1 MIKRAV
7 ITGATGAVGTALIHE
22 LINHDIEVLVLCREG
37 GRNDR
42 IPNHPLVSVKYC
54 ALTDL
59 ATLQN
64 DTGKSFDVFYHFAWA
79 GTTGAARNDAILQN
93 SNVRYALDAVKA
105 AKELGCHTFIG
116 AGSQAEYGRFE
127 GKLTA
132 TTPTFP
138 ENGYGIAK
146 LCAGQ
151 LTRLAAEQLGMRHVW
166 VRILSVYGPLDGEG
180 SLVTSTLRKLL
191 SGIKPQFTGGE
202 QLWDYLYSKD
212 AACAFRMIAERGK
225 HAAVYPLGGGEARPL
240 KEYILAMRDAVD
252 PAFELTFGEIPYAPL
267 QVMHLCAD
275 ISSVTADTGWKPTT
289 AFADGI
295 KETAAWARDTQ

>member
-22 LINHDIEVLVLCREG
+22 LITHGIEVLVLCREG

-42 IPNHPLVSVKYC
+42 IPTHPLVSVKYC

-59 ATLQN
+59 ASLKN
-64 DTGKSFDVFYHFAWA
+64 DTGKAFDVFYHFAWA
-79 GTTGAARNDAILQN
+79 GTTGAARNDAMLQN
-93 SNVRYALDAVKA
+93 NNVRYALDAVKA
-105 AKELGCHTFIG
+105 AKQLGCHTFIG

-132 TTPTFP
+132 TTPAFP

-202 QLWDYLYSKD
+202 QLWDYLFSKD

-240 KEYILAMRDAVD
+240 KEYILAMRDAIAPEV
-252 PAFELTFGEIPYAPL
+252 ELTFGEIPYAPL

-275 ISSVTADTGWKPTT
+275 ISDVTADTGWKPTT
-289 AFADGI
+289 AFEDGI
-295 KETAAWARDTQ
+295 KETAAWVRDTQ